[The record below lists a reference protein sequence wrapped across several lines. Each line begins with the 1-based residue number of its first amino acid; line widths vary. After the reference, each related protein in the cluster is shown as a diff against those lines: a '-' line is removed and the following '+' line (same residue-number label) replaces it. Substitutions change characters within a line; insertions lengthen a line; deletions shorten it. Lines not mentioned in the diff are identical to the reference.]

1 MRHVA
6 PDRKLQQPEELRLS
20 MRTIFAAVILA
31 AALPLCAAEKTFTIV
46 YTNSLN
52 GYIDYCTCKADPK
65 GGLVKRGTA
74 FSQLRKEY
82 RGKTLIAVD
91 TGDLFPA
98 YTSDLLAP
106 YLMKA
111 VESLRYDAIA
121 FGDQD
126 LDPSIPRFI
135 QLAKDLPIVNTN
147 LSFPSRTPANP
158 WPGYRIVKTNGFIA
172 AIVAVQSKEAYRYTR
187 EITRKGVAV
196 EDPAAAVER
205 AIAACAKE
213 NPDIV
218 ILLSHCGYDQ
228 DLALSEKIK
237 GIGVIVGG
245 HSQTFIEEPVVQN
258 GRTILQAGTN
268 GSHIGI
274 CEITVEGTKVKRI
287 RNRFVTPDMNRPAD
301 DPYIRSLIK
310 EYRAAEDASTRS
322 FD

>member
-1 MRHVA
+1 M
-6 PDRKLQQPEELRLS
+6 KTL
-20 MRTIFAAVILA
+20 IAAVILA
-31 AALPLCAAEKTFTIV
+31 AALPLCAAEKTLTLV

-52 GYIDYCTCKADPK
+52 GFLDYCTCKSDPK

-74 FSQLRKEY
+74 FAQLRKEY
-82 RGKTLIAVD
+82 KDKPVIAVD

-135 QLAKDLPIVNTN
+135 QLAEKLPIVNTN
-147 LSFPSRTPANP
+147 LTFMSRTPANP
-158 WPGYRIVKTNGFIA
+158 WPGYRIVKSNGVTA
-172 AIVAVQSKEAYRYTR
+172 AIVAVQTKEAYRYTR
-187 EITRKGVAV
+187 EITRRSVAV
-196 EDPAAAVER
+196 EDPSAAIER
-205 AIAACAKE
+205 ALASCAKE

-228 DLALSEKIK
+228 DLSLAEKLK
-237 GIGVIVGG
+237 GVGVIVGG
-245 HSQTFIEEPVVQN
+245 HSQTFIEEPVVQS

-274 CEITVEGTKVKRI
+274 CEITVEGMNVKRI

-301 DPYIRSLIK
+301 DQYIRSLIK